1 MAWGGERAIAE
12 RFCRDLQAPL
22 KLLASN
28 ERQER
33 SLDFLLE
40 NKSHCVTQASIKPV
54 ILLPSTP
61 SAGIRDAATA
71 LTKEQAFLLSV
82 LEVELK
88 ASLMLG
94 KWSIIKLH
102 SQPGEESSHSIR

>member
-22 KLLASN
+22 KLLALN

-33 SLDFLLE
+33 SLDFLLK

-82 LEVELK
+82 LGVEPK

-94 KWSIIKLH
+94 KWSIIELH
-102 SQPGEESSHSIR
+102 PQPGEESSHSIR